1 MRSSD
6 YQHGM
11 YSYETIIR
19 VRYNETDR
27 MGYLHHSVYASYF
40 EIARTEMMRNL
51 GISYR
56 ELEDSGILLPVYAL
70 TINYRQ
76 PAFYDDEL
84 TIKSMLT
91 MLPVIRL
98 IVEYEVFNQ
107 DRKLIC
113 TATSTNVF
121 ISTSSRKPV
130 RAPETLIQKFSGFF
144 D

>member
-1 MRSSD
+1 
-6 YQHGM
+6 M
-11 YSYETIIR
+11 YSNEIVIR

-51 GISYR
+51 GISYK

-70 TINYRQ
+70 NINYRQ

-91 MLPVIRL
+91 MLPVVKL
-98 IVEYEVFNQ
+98 IVEYEVINQ
-107 DRKLIC
+107 DKQLIC

-121 ISTSSRKPV
+121 VNASNRKPF
-130 RAPETLIQKFSGFF
+130 RAPETLIKKFSRFF

>member
-1 MRSSD
+1 
-6 YQHGM
+6 M

-51 GISYR
+51 GISYK
-56 ELEDSGILLPVYAL
+56 EMEDSGILLPVYAL
-70 TINYRQ
+70 NIGFRQ
-76 PAFYDDEL
+76 PAFYDDNL
-84 TIKSMLT
+84 TVKSMLT
-91 MLPVIRL
+91 MLPVVKL
-98 IVEYEVFNQ
+98 IIEYEVINQ
-107 DRKLIC
+107 NRQLIC

-121 ISTSSRKPV
+121 ISASSRKPI
-130 RAPETLIQKFSGFF
+130 RAPESLIQKFNGFF

>member
-1 MRSSD
+1 
-6 YQHGM
+6 M

-51 GISYR
+51 GISYK
-56 ELEDSGILLPVYAL
+56 EMEDSGILLPVYAL
-70 TINYRQ
+70 NISFRQ
-76 PAFYDDEL
+76 PAFYDDNL
-84 TIKSMLT
+84 TVKSMLT
-91 MLPVIRL
+91 MLPVVKL
-98 IVEYEVFNQ
+98 IIEYEVINQ
-107 DRKLIC
+107 NRQLIC

-121 ISTSSRKPV
+121 ISASSRKPI
-130 RAPETLIQKFSGFF
+130 RAPESLIQKFNGFF